1 MIPFSLPSES
11 LLSLLMSKA
20 VNEAP
25 SVKKH
30 DISTLLL
37 LRISVTG
44 LKGVSITIERERGK
58 SSKAD

>member
-1 MIPFSLPSES
+1 MIPFTLPSEF

-20 VNEAP
+20 VNEVP

-30 DISTLLL
+30 DISILLL